1 MKQHELNQIV
11 SIHQGLATM
20 PDGSVI
26 DLAKILTALNY
37 AFQETGE
44 AEFSEA
50 ADQITKLTGLF
61 QGAHGD
67 LIALEDTE
75 GENAG
80 QAQAIPVIAQR
91 VADWGTSA
99 EVNHHKNTPPPLASL
114 SREQIEALIL
124 QFCTNTE
131 SLGEYCRLVDYDPEI
146 GKVPEHFKPHA
157 QLVQMVQF
165 CMKHVPPGSPLK

>member
-1 MKQHELNQIV
+1 MKQHELNQII

-20 PDGSVI
+20 PDGSTI

-61 QGAHGD
+61 QGPHGD
-67 LIALEDTE
+67 IIAAEDTE
-75 GENAG
+75 GDNAG
-80 QAQAIPVIAQR
+80 QAQAIPLIAQR

-99 EVNHHKNTPPPLASL
+99 EVNHYKNAPPPLVSL
-114 SREQIEALIL
+114 NREQIEALIL

-131 SLGEYCRLVDYDPEI
+131 SLGEYCLLVDYDPQI

-165 CMKHVPPGSPLK
+165 CLKHALPGATAK